1 MVWLQLRCTAAM
13 LADGRRPSSPGEQR
27 RAEMEMRTARPVLVL
42 TLMFVVFAAAYVS
55 AQQAAPADIKSLAG
69 KWVGFASPTRGSNVS
84 LEVIVKPDGT
94 YTSKWGGKDGTGV
107 IRMEGGKLMADGQLL
122 YGTQTT
128 TAGMGKAEL
137 TFTNK
142 GGKQVMSGTGRD
154 DDGPYNFQLT
164 KQ

>member
-1 MVWLQLRCTAAM
+1 MVWSQLRCTAAM
-13 LADGRRPSSPGEQR
+13 LADGRRSSSPGEQR

-69 KWVGFASPTRGSNVS
+69 KWVGFVSPTRGSNGS
-84 LEVIVKPDGT
+84 LEVDVKPDGT

-122 YGTQTT
+122 YGTGTT

-137 TFTNK
+137 TVPQKT
-142 GGKQVMSGTGRD
+142 GKPQKNRARGE
-154 DDGPYNFQLT
+154 
-164 KQ
+164 KKK

>member
-1 MVWLQLRCTAAM
+1 
-13 LADGRRPSSPGEQR
+13 
-27 RAEMEMRTARPVLVL
+27 MEMRTARPILVL

-55 AQQAAPADIKSLAG
+55 AQQTPDVKSLAG
-69 KWVGFASPTRGSNVS
+69 KWIGFASPTRGSNVP

-94 YTSKWGGKDGTGV
+94 YTSKWGGKDGVGS
-107 IRMEGGKLMADGQLL
+107 IKMEGGKLMADGHLL

-128 TAGMGKAEL
+128 QAGEGKAEL

-154 DDGPYNFQLT
+154 NDGPYNFQLT

>member
-1 MVWLQLRCTAAM
+1 EIYPLSLHDA
-13 LADGRRPSSPGEQR
+13 LPI
-27 RAEMEMRTARPVLVL
+27 L

-84 LEVIVKPDGT
+84 LEVDVKPDGT

-122 YGTQTT
+122 YGTGTT